1 MRKPLLCLKTKP
13 KLKLNSCC
21 FSFQWQFDLA
31 PNNGTDAE
39 VYRDIQYQ
47 NVDGKCSMYEY
58 N

>member
-1 MRKPLLCLKTKP
+1 MRKLLLCLKTKP

-31 PNNGTDAE
+31 PNNGTEAE

-47 NVDGKCSMYEY
+47 NVDGI
-58 N
+58 NV

>member
-31 PNNGTDAE
+31 RKPKLNEIFSIKTWMVHVQYMNITD
-39 VYRDIQYQ
+39 
-47 NVDGKCSMYEY
+47 
-58 N
+58 